1 MKSSQ
6 NNSELNKTTQSK
18 DHIKGLAFPFE
29 PGSGRGRKTGG
40 ERERERKCERER
52 ERERERLEMCGK
64 EAKRSFKNY
73 ESRSKFGVFL
83 TYETGGN

>member
-1 MKSSQ
+1 MG
-6 NNSELNKTTQSK
+6 E
-18 DHIKGLAFPFE
+18 
-29 PGSGRGRKTGG
+29 G
-40 ERERERKCERER
+40 EREKERERKREGEREKEKERQR

-83 TYETGGN
+83 TYEIHGN